1 MQEPN
6 LFLLLMFINQ
16 IKNIDRYRTEIDLK
30 ILSALST
37 ITKFITNNPDIIFT
51 KADKGNSVV
60 ALKN

>member
-1 MQEPN
+1 
-6 LFLLLMFINQ
+6 MFINQ